1 MSRQQFAMRQFFRDA
16 PINLLERYFK
26 GNGWLTDFDFSGF
39 QAGNVEPLYRAWEA
53 LPDEARAQSEETF
66 REIDALACEGGIK
79 AILDDA
85 EFWGKREELLAVVS
99 ALDSWH
105 ERSFTIF
112 LDHPQYWK
120 VATAFFHADTIGKR
134 YWRKC
139 KNLPAKPA
147 KVEDANR
154 VAALE
159 ANLVHYFTT
168 QEGRGKKCKVEVY
181 RRGTLEYFFAYP
193 EDHPRKPLMWKGRE
207 LKPQLETPA
216 FEIIFVFDAEQGSL
230 DIYIDGDRR
239 IVPELQKIFA
249 GIMLDFVLTGSDKDA
264 RIYDLEPLKS
274 PDIQFH
280 FSPESGILGVAVK
293 KLRLSL
299 QTRPV
304 QRIIL
309 EATPTPEN
317 PRAVYDMLD
326 KLEKS
331 YPKAAMKVTQVGIV
345 VTFAGKDG
353 GRPTTRSFDL
363 GWPNSCSLARDEKG
377 EIIRKMLV
385 DSNLE
390 PRWPGM

>member
-16 PINLLERYFK
+16 PIHLLERYFK
-26 GNGWLTDFDFSGF
+26 GKDWLADFDFAGF
-39 QAGNVEPLYRAWEA
+39 QPGNVEPLYGAWEA
-53 LPDEARAQSEETF
+53 LPDEVRAQSEETF

-79 AILDDA
+79 AVLDDA
-85 EFWGKREELLAVVS
+85 EFWGEHEKLLAVLS

-105 ERSFTIF
+105 EKSFTLF
-112 LDHPQYWK
+112 LDHQKYWK
-120 VATAFFHADTIGKR
+120 VATAFIHADTISQR

-147 KVEDANR
+147 KVDDAASI
-154 VAALE
+154 AALE

-193 EDHPRKPLMWKGRE
+193 EDHPHKPLIWKGRE

-216 FEIIFVFDAEQGSL
+216 FEIIFIFDAGQGSL
-230 DIYIDGDRR
+230 DVYIDGDRR

-249 GIMLDFVLTGSDKDA
+249 GIMLDFVLTGSDKDTRA
-264 RIYDLEPLKS
+264 YELAPLKA
-274 PDIQFH
+274 PDMQFQYGA
-280 FSPESGILGVAVK
+280 ESGILRVAVK

-299 QTRPV
+299 QTRPI
-304 QRIIL
+304 QRITL
-309 EATPTPEN
+309 EASPTPEN
-317 PRAVYDMLD
+317 PRAVYGMLD

-331 YPKAAMKVTQVGIV
+331 YPKDAMKITQVGIV

-353 GRPTTRSFDL
+353 GKESTRSFDL
-363 GWPNSCSLARDEKG
+363 GWPNSCSLAHDEKG
-377 EIIRKMLV
+377 EIIRKMLA
-385 DSNLE
+385 DSGLE
-390 PRWPGM
+390 PRWPGR